1 MTVRTFGRKG
11 CEGGDTAGRR
21 EAIVPEERARSFGHA
36 QPASDD
42 DEMARRREA
51 FIAEERARKA
61 RLAEDPQA
69 FTSESAANR
78 PTLVR
83 EKSMGLAFVLWFGLG
98 AVGAHRFYLG
108 FPVSGAIQ
116 ASLWLVS
123 WLMVLG
129 GFPYAILGAIV
140 GGFWILTDCVVIPR
154 LCRLA
159 NTRAQQHA
167 VAYAF
172 S

>member
-11 CEGGDTAGRR
+11 CEDGSAAHRR
-21 EAIVPEERARSFGHA
+21 DAIVPEERARGFGQA

-61 RLAEDPQA
+61 RLAENPQA
-69 FTSESAANR
+69 EGSEFAGGRS
-78 PTLVR
+78 TFVR
-83 EKSMGLAFVLWFGLG
+83 EKSMGVAFALWFGLG

-108 FPVSGAIQ
+108 FPVSGTIQ
-116 ASLWLVS
+116 ASLWIVS
-123 WLMVLG
+123 WMMILAGLSFAV
-129 GFPYAILGAIV
+129 LGAII

-154 LCRLA
+154 LTRTA

-172 S
+172 T

>member
-11 CEGGDTAGRR
+11 CEDGSAAPRR
-21 EAIVPEERARSFGHA
+21 DAIVPEERARGFGQA
-36 QPASDD
+36 QPAIDD

-61 RLAEDPQA
+61 RLAENPQA
-69 FTSESAANR
+69 EGSDPAAHR
-78 PTLVR
+78 STHVR
-83 EKSMGLAFVLWFGLG
+83 EKSMGVAFALWFGLG

-108 FPVSGAIQ
+108 FPVSGTVQ
-116 ASLWLVS
+116 ASLWIVS
-123 WLMVLG
+123 WMMVLG
-129 GFPYAILGAIV
+129 GFQYAIFGAMI

-154 LCRLA
+154 LTRTA
-159 NTRAQQHA
+159 NARAQQHA

-172 S
+172 T

>member
-21 EAIVPEERARSFGHA
+21 EAIAPEERARGFGLA
-36 QPASDD
+36 QPVGDD

-51 FIAEERARKA
+51 FIAEERARKV
-61 RLAEDPQA
+61 RLAENPQA
-69 FTSESAANR
+69 GGSDPAAR
-78 PTLVR
+78 QPTYVR
-83 EKSMGLAFVLWFGLG
+83 EKSMGVAFALWFGLG

-108 FPVSGAIQ
+108 FPVSGTIQ
-116 ASLWLVS
+116 ASLWIVS
-123 WLMVLG
+123 WMMILG
-129 GFPYAILGAIV
+129 GFPYAMFGAMI

-159 NTRAQQHA
+159 NARAQQHA

-172 S
+172 T